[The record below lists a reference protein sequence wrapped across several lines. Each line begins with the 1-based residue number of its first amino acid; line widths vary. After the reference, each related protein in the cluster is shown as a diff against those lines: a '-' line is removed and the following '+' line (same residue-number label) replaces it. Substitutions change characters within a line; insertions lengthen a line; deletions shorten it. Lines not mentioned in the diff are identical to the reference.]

1 MLGQKPRMARG
12 LRGGDLDIT
21 TYWTCDCAVL
31 FLTDSTDFTDAARW
45 RADDD
50 GANARRLRRE
60 GDAIAV
66 EWRCDCGVMTT

>member
-1 MLGQKPRMARG
+1 MLGQKPWMAWG
-12 LRGGDLDIT
+12 LLGGDLDIT
-21 TYWTCDCAVL
+21 TYWTYGCGV
-31 FLTDSTDFTDAARW
+31 FPLTDSTDFTDAARW